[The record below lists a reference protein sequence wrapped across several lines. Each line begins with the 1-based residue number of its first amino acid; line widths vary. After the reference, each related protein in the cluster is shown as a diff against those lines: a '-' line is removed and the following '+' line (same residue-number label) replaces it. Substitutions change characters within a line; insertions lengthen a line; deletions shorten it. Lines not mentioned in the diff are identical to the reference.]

1 VKVTEAEMLARTRR
15 FFKNYMTTCLIVFS
29 VFAVLTGLAY
39 PLFMTGFAQVA
50 FKRQANGSMV
60 EQDGKTVGS
69 ETIGQSFTGAD
80 YFHGRPS
87 AAGTNG
93 YDATASGASNLGP
106 TNPAL
111 TQAIQQRAAQVRKEN
126 GLAPDA
132 KVPADLVEASASGLD
147 PDISPESAL
156 LQVKRV
162 AQARNLSEAVV
173 LELVKS
179 HVQGRQLSVLGEPR
193 VNVLGLNMALDR
205 ISK

>member
-1 VKVTEAEMLARTRR
+1 VITTEAAMLARTKS
-15 FFKNYMTTCLIVFS
+15 FFKNYVINCLIVFS

-50 FKRQANGSMV
+50 FNNKANGSIV
-60 EQDGKTVGS
+60 KQDGITVGS
-69 ETIGQSFTGAD
+69 ELIGQSFTGPD

-87 AAGTNG
+87 AAGPNG
-93 YDATASGASNLGP
+93 YDATASGGSNLGP
-106 TNPAL
+106 TNPKL
-111 TQAIQQRAAQVRKEN
+111 TEQIAKNAAEVRKEN
-126 GLAPDA
+126 GLAPNA

-162 AQARNLSEAVV
+162 ARARNLPEAVV

-179 HVQGRQLSVLGEPR
+179 HVQDRQLSVLGEPR
-193 VNVLGLNMALDR
+193 VNVLELNLALDR
-205 ISK
+205 MSK

>member
-1 VKVTEAEMLARTRR
+1 MLSKAKS
-15 FFKNYMTTCLIVFS
+15 FFKKYMISCLIIFAI
-29 VFAVLTGLAY
+29 FAVLTGLAY

-50 FKRQANGSMV
+50 FNRKANGSIV
-60 EQDGKTVGS
+60 KQDGKMVGS
-69 ETIGQSFTGAD
+69 TLIGQSFTSPN

-87 AAGTNG
+87 AAGADG
-93 YDATASGASNLGP
+93 YDATASGGSNLGP

-111 TQAIQQRAAQVRKEN
+111 TKAIRERAAKVRTEN
-126 GLAPDA
+126 GLPPDA

-156 LQVKRV
+156 LQVGRV
-162 AQARNLSEAVV
+162 ARERNLREAVV

-179 HVQGRQLSVLGEPR
+179 HIRNRQLSVLGEKA
-193 VNVLGLNMALDR
+193 VNVLDLNLALDR

>member
-1 VKVTEAEMLARTRR
+1 MLNGVKG
-15 FFKNYMTTCLIVFS
+15 FFKTYMIKCLIIFA

-50 FKRQANGSMV
+50 FKNKANGSIV
-60 EQDGKTVGS
+60 KQNGNAAGS
-69 ETIGQSFTGAD
+69 TLIGQSFTGPN

-106 TNPAL
+106 TNPKL
-111 TQAIQQRAAQVRKEN
+111 TNLISQRAMQVRQEN
-126 GLAPDA
+126 GLPADA

-147 PDISPESAL
+147 PDISPASAL

-162 AQARNLSEAVV
+162 AKARNLPEAVV

-193 VNVLGLNMALDR
+193 VNVLELNLALDR
-205 ISK
+205 MGK

>member
-1 VKVTEAEMLARTRR
+1 MLKRTKS
-15 FFKNYMTTCLIVFS
+15 FFKNYGTSCLIIFA

-50 FKRQANGSMV
+50 FKNKANGSIV
-60 EQDGKTVGS
+60 KQDGITVGS
-69 ETIGQSFTGAD
+69 ELIGQSFTGPN

-93 YDATASGASNLGP
+93 YDATVSGGSNLGP

-111 TQAIQQRAAQVRKEN
+111 TQAIQQRVAQVRKEN
-126 GLAPDA
+126 GLPANA

-156 LQVKRV
+156 LQVKRI
-162 AQARNLSEAVV
+162 ARARNLPEAVV
-173 LELVKS
+173 LELVNS
-179 HVQGRQLSVLGEPR
+179 HIQKRQLNVLGEPR
-193 VNVLGLNMALDR
+193 VNVLELNLALDR
-205 ISK
+205 MSK